1 MLDNGNFCEYESSL
15 TGAKGNKLSVGTSY
29 LVKVSIG
36 LDNSKSSIYVRQEYQ
51 VIQDGLRTVPAT
63 G

>member
-1 MLDNGNFCEYESSL
+1 MLDNGDFCEYESSL
-15 TGAKGNKLSVGTSY
+15 TGAKGNKLS
-29 LVKVSIG
+29 VKVSIG